1 MALRIP
7 LGAPVW
13 IDSTTPDLARDVAF
27 YTGLFG
33 WKARDGGEEWGHYT
47 ELRLGSEFAGGKTVA
62 GIVPNDPE
70 QGDEPAKWTVSFLVE
85 DCEAMAAKA
94 EKFGATVVAPPMR
107 IGDDLVYAGLLDPN
121 GAEFGLFEPNG
132 DEHGFEVYGETGA
145 AAWFEYAYD
154 GVPAEAMRFYADLF
168 GWGLHVP
175 PWTDPKEPRPY
186 AALSAKGE
194 QHEFGGCHAADGPE
208 RELPPQWTVMFGV
221 PDADEACT
229 MAEELGGEVVGRS
242 AETSMVRIAEIRS
255 PAGGVFGV
263 ISEAA

>member
-1 MALRIP
+1 M
-7 LGAPVW
+7 
-13 IDSTTPDLARDVAF
+13 
-27 YTGLFG
+27 
-33 WKARDGGEEWGHYT
+33 
-47 ELRLGSEFAGGKTVA
+47 A

-70 QGDEPAKWTVSFLVE
+70 QADEPAKWTVSFLVE

-132 DEHGFEVYGETGA
+132 DEHGFQVYGETGA

-154 GVPAEAMRFYADLF
+154 GVPAEGMRFYADLF
-168 GWGLHVP
+168 GWDLHVP

-208 RELPPQWTVMFGV
+208 RDLPAQWTVMFGV
-221 PDADEACT
+221 PDADDACT

-263 ISEAA
+263 ISEAS

>member
-13 IDSTTPDLARDVAF
+13 IDSTTPDLARDVDF

-47 ELRLGSEFAGGKTVA
+47 ELRLGSEFASGKTVA

-70 QGDEPAKWTVSFLVE
+70 QADEPAKWTVSFLVE

-132 DEHGFEVYGETGA
+132 DEHGFQVYGETGA

-154 GVPAEAMRFYADLF
+154 GVPAEGMRFYADLF
-168 GWGLHVP
+168 GWDLHVP

-208 RELPPQWTVMFGV
+208 RDLPAQWTVMFGV
-221 PDADEACT
+221 PDADDACT

-263 ISEAA
+263 ISEAS